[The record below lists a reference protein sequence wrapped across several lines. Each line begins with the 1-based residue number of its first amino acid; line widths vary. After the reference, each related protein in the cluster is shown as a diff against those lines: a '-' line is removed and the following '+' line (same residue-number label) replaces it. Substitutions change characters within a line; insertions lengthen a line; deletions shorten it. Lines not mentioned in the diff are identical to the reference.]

1 MTNISQTLYVLA
13 LLTKNLFQ
21 MLMLISIL
29 NQALGGKPI
38 VSLKARTKAASSWEK
53 EHPGVLLNKRIER
66 VLSHGKH
73 LVGLIEGGYYFHSHL
88 MMWGSWAVLDNP
100 PQEIDRRER
109 SRIVVLWN

>member
-1 MTNISQTLYVLA
+1 MPEGPEVRRFADA
-13 LLTKNLFQ
+13 LD
-21 MLMLISIL
+21 
-29 NQALGGKPI
+29 QALSGKPI
-38 VSLKARTKAASSWEK
+38 VSLKARTKTASSWEK

-88 MMWGSWAVLDNP
+88 MMWGSWTVLDNP

-109 SRIVVLWN
+109 SLQLNASGCGNSIAF

>member
-1 MTNISQTLYVLA
+1 MPEGPEVRRFA
-13 LLTKNLFQ
+13 DA
-21 MLMLISIL
+21 L
-29 NQALGGKPI
+29 NQALSGKLI
-38 VSLKARTKAASSWEK
+38 VSLLARTPAATAWEK
-53 EHPGVLLNKRIER
+53 EHPGVLLPKRIQR

-109 SRIVVLWN
+109 SLQLNASGCGNSIAF